1 MADTASRDNPLENV
15 LERAINEVDGDEVTF
30 GDILDLFG
38 SRSFG
43 PVIVLLGMLVTVPPL
58 GAVPGLPMIVGL
70 VIILFTVQIVFG
82 AKRIWVPGFIENRS
96 ISKDKLKAADEKA
109 KPWLQRID
117 GLVSERISMLT
128 GPWAIYAAAV
138 IIIFLAL
145 LMIPLELVPFAVGV
159 PGAAITLYGLAIMAR
174 DGVLMLIG
182 YVLAAIT
189 TAVTIAFVP
198 WDKFASFLGM
208 G

>member
-15 LERAINEVDGDEVTF
+15 LERAINEVDGDNVTF

-38 SRSFG
+38 ARSFG
-43 PVIVLLGMLVTVPPL
+43 PIIVLLGMLVTVPPI

-82 AKRIWVPGFIENRS
+82 AKRIWVPNFIEKRS
-96 ISKDKLKAADEKA
+96 ISKEKLEAADKKA
-109 KPWLQRID
+109 KPWLKRID
-117 GLVSERISMLT
+117 GLVSERITMLT
-128 GPWAIYAAAV
+128 GPWAIYASAV

-145 LMIPLELVPFAVGV
+145 LMIPLELVPFAVAA

-198 WDKFASFLGM
+198 WDKFSSFFGM